1 MKQECVNSFL
11 DTARQLQ
18 VHGLVEQ
25 EWTQKD
31 MLGVVKQ
38 EQMVEQEMGQ
48 KVLEQEQ
55 KVQEMVKLKQENGLM
70 MSKEC
75 KIENNTGSQYEQF
88 QKNTTENVSQNK
100 YFHNTNLQSY
110 SEELSETGVSFM
122 KTPELQESF
131 KQGQN
136 VVYKWASPGEK
147 QTKFEDKKIFF
158 KNPIGTKQ

>member
-110 SEELSETGVSFM
+110 SEEYSETEVSFM

-136 VVYKWASPGEK
+136 VVYKWATTE
-147 QTKFEDKKIFF
+147 
-158 KNPIGTKQ
+158 